1 MASREPLTSAEQAQ
15 LLREISHELRTPLG
29 AAMIW
34 MRIYREGREDGQKS
48 RAITMFEES
57 LGELLQLAHDLSDC
71 SALMESKLELERS
84 PLSLNRLVADVVR
97 GMRPRAERRGIRLE
111 IAGSEQDISVHAD
124 RERLGRAFES
134 ILGFAVAVHTPESRL
149 AVRMG
154 AEGDEALIEVPLKAV
169 NATALQPLRE
179 HLRDGA
185 SKLGPSGLTLPI
197 AVELVQLHG
206 GRVTT
211 HSSPEGDSVTI
222 RMPRGDSI
230 TPAGRD

>member
-1 MASREPLTSAEQAQ
+1 MAHREPLTSIEQAQ

-34 MRIYREGREDGQKS
+34 IRIYREGRDEGQKT
-48 RAITMFEES
+48 RAISMFEDS

-71 SALMESKLELERS
+71 SALMESKLELELS
-84 PLSLNRLVADVVR
+84 PIALNRLVADVVR

-111 IAGSEQDISVHAD
+111 IETGDEDIPIRAD

-134 ILGFAVAVHTPESRL
+134 ILSYAVAVQAPESRL
-149 AVRMG
+149 AVTL
-154 AEGDEALIEVPLKAV
+154 ELDGDDALVRVPLKAT
-169 NATALQPLRE
+169 NAGALQPLRD

-197 AVELVQLHG
+197 AVELIHLHG
-206 GRVTT
+206 GKVVAV
-211 HSSPEGDSVTI
+211 SAPDGDHVLMRI
-222 RMPRGDSI
+222 RRSGD
-230 TPAGRD
+230 